1 MASLDEAQSDLLILL
16 CEAARRQPRDSKES
30 FLGVDMMGGPG
41 INHPMLAGGELT
53 DFHWPDLETLY
64 DCGLIRGRVG
74 QHELIFDVSPN
85 GFEHFDKLMHAR
97 GQPTVR
103 LEDTMHRLLDSTWF
117 GSTFPAAMNSWRKA
131 EALYW
136 ADTNAEHATAIG
148 HHCREA
154 MQLFGVSFANALEES
169 PGPAEKTIEN
179 VRSGLNALR
188 GQLSESRLELL
199 DTLLVYWRT
208 VIAIVQRQEHGASK
222 EGESLGQEDSRIAV
236 FYTALVMFELASALA
251 SLAVS
256 DE

>member
-1 MASLDEAQSDLLILL
+1 MQQL
-16 CEAARRQPRDSKES
+16 
-30 FLGVDMMGGPG
+30 
-41 INHPMLAGGELT
+41 
-53 DFHWPDLETLY
+53 HWPDIETLY
-64 DCGLIRGRVG
+64 RYGLVQG
-74 QHELIFDVSPN
+74 QLERTHLIFDVSPE
-85 GFEHFDKLMHAR
+85 GFEHFERVMKAKGEPTAR
-97 GQPTVR
+97 V
-103 LEDTMHRLLDSTWF
+103 EDTMRRLLDSTWF
-117 GSTFPAAMNSWRKA
+117 DSTFPDAMNTWRKA

-136 ADTNAEHATAIG
+136 ADRSGGDASAIG

-154 MQLFGVSFANALEES
+154 MQLFGVSFANALEET
-169 PGPAEKTIEN
+169 PGPAEKTIDN

-208 VIAIVQRQEHGASK
+208 VISVVQRQEHGASK

-236 FYTALVMFELASALA
+236 FYTALVMFELASALV